1 MNQQETNTEPEATPQ
16 EGGLPSTDLLCKK
29 DLEDLYRRFL
39 NAHYSMAADEWNENA
54 SHIAIVSASHIAIG
68 KRYTKFQEV
77 EKEFK
82 KAIGL
87 A

>member
-1 MNQQETNTEPEATPQ
+1 MNQHETNTEPEATPQ

-54 SHIAIVSASHIAIG
+54 SHIAIS

-82 KAIGL
+82 RAIGL
-87 A
+87 S